1 MKRVIIIDA
10 LREYAHRYG
19 DIIATDREQ
28 AKVEDLQKLNLATNI
43 MQSDQLSALNP
54 EVPIFRVNSGFTIMG
69 GDLRSVEPRK
79 VSLKPIIEEGGVY
92 ITDPLPFGCHVIFG
106 SAGDGKTVFARE
118 IAKLLQVPVTTIFE
132 RTFLPTDKVA
142 LSYVEIEQ
150 AVRTC
155 LESSVS
161 IIDSLR
167 FIDLYG
173 VGFPALEKGVNK
185 GVFAFVQWLNIL
197 AARQGAHLFVIVSTE
212 RTDEVV
218 KNTYQNYLNSAANS
232 CWLLR
237 GFGRGICIR
246 ADKPRSDWVS
256 FSFKNTAVWS
266 QDEQK
271 IMMTQTERKKND
283 FQITYKI
290 GD

>member
-1 MKRVIIIDA
+1 MKHVIILDA
-10 LREYAHRYG
+10 LRDYAHRYG
-19 DIIATDREQ
+19 DIVAKEREN

-43 MQSDQLSALNP
+43 MQSDQLSSLNP
-54 EVPIFRVNSGFTIMG
+54 EVPVFRVNSGFAIVG
-69 GDLRSVEPRK
+69 GGLKPVHSQN
-79 VSLKPIIEEGGVY
+79 VSLQPIITEGGSY

-106 SAGDGKTVFARE
+106 SAGDGKTVFATE
-118 IAKLLQVPVTTIFE
+118 IAQLLKISVTTIFE
-132 RTFLPTDKVA
+132 RTFRPEDLVA

-150 AVRTC
+150 AIRKC
-155 LESSVS
+155 LESPVA

-197 AARQGAHLFVIVSTE
+197 AARQGCHLFVIVSTE

-246 ADKPRSDWVS
+246 ADKPRSDWVP
-256 FSFKNTAVWS
+256 FSFKNNAVWS
-266 QDEQK
+266 QDDVVPLTSSQMK
-271 IMMTQTERKKND
+271 QGAD
-283 FQITYKI
+283 FNLTYKI